1 MKIDVPLKRPEFKRD
16 EMGRF
21 ERRGAELIKKPEK
34 TSKHLLSDAVIALVV
49 PVQVVR
55 LDRKIAPRFS
65 CARLF

>member
-49 PVQVVR
+49 PVQVALQAQR
-55 LDRKIAPRFS
+55 IKQR
-65 CARLF
+65 